1 MLYSR
6 VVLLSALLVAVA
18 LPARAFQ
25 DDKPLKET
33 LKVKDV
39 QGGVAG
45 FTGKQITI
53 QPSGK
58 WAEYPVVRGT
68 TSGTPSRNGKL
79 SKQELAKLA
88 KEVDRYSP
96 ETLKSSGKAGKVNP
110 RVITVTSGKHTAT
123 LKLKG
128 GEMPK
133 ADTESVEGRFAGIL
147 AAVEGALPKAKE
159 KGKGK
164 GK

>member
-6 VVLLSALLVAVA
+6 AVLLSALLVAVA
-18 LPARAFQ
+18 LPAGAFQ

-33 LKVKDV
+33 IKVKDV

-45 FTGKQITI
+45 LTGKQITI

-68 TSGTPSRNGKL
+68 TSGTPSRTGKL
-79 SKQELAKLA
+79 SKQDLAKLA

-96 ETLKSSGKAGKVNP
+96 ATLKSSGKGKGKANQ
-110 RVITVTSGKHTAT
+110 RVITVTSGKNIAT
-123 LKLKG
+123 LRLKDAG
-128 GEMPK
+128 MPK
-133 ADTESVEGRFAGIL
+133 ADADSDEGRFAGVL
-147 AAVEGALPKAKE
+147 AAVEAALPKAKD
-159 KGKGK
+159 KKK
-164 GK
+164 K